1 MGQALKGR
9 LWSHGHL
16 SLVVVDDAVVGGV
29 AVGLSIL
36 AFLVLG
42 DDDGVDVSLD
52 VDDVAE
58 IIVGVVVGLSNI
70 FL

>member
-1 MGQALKGR
+1 M
-9 LWSHGHL
+9 
-16 SLVVVDDAVVGGV
+16 VVIDDAVVGGV
-29 AVGLSIL
+29 AVGLSLL

-42 DDDGVDVSLD
+42 DDDGADVSLD